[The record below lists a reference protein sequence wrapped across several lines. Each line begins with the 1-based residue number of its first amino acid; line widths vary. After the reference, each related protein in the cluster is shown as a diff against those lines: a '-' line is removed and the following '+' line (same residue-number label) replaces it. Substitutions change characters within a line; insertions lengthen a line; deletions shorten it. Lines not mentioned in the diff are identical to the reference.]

1 VCASNLERE
10 SGIVLGTYRERGKF
24 RYIEPDFAG
33 FDRNMDLTGGVSGA
47 KSGQRVVVELVRW
60 DSKSEAPLGKITKV
74 LGWPEDPGVDIE
86 SVISKHNLRAGFSSE
101 VKDEAV
107 SLLASLQS
115 RSTGDVNSDDG
126 GDPVIEISSKELDR
140 REDWREEL
148 VLTVDP
154 DDAKDFDDAL
164 AVKQLESGG
173 FELAVHIADV
183 SHYIKPG
190 SGLDEEA
197 RKRGNSTYLVDRV
210 LPMLPFQISNNICS
224 LRPEVDRLTK
234 CAVITFD
241 KNGHRLSA
249 RFCDAVIHSKI
260 RLAYEQAQ
268 LLLGLPLENSTEV
281 ELPDVSEEVT
291 KALKLTWK
299 LASILRKKRFA
310 DGALDLEFEE
320 TKIVLDDKLKAVDV
334 VDVVHNESHQMVEE
348 CMLAA
353 NEAVAVALKMQRKS
367 AVYRIHED
375 PDFDKLNEFAEKAKA
390 QGYRV
395 GDLTN
400 KVHIQELLDRVK
412 GTTNEESIKIGLLKS
427 LKRAA
432 YSIEPLG
439 HYGLGKMDYCHFTS
453 PIRRYADLI
462 VHRAIQSILINPPE
476 KPDRNPKLAKIGE
489 IAAHI
494 SETERKSA
502 EAETETKRMKMME
515 YLVRI
520 QNDGGGKVFKA
531 LVTDIRHMGLFVEI
545 SSMKVKGLVK
555 VEDLPSKGRERWHMD
570 GLKYICNNGDEIQL
584 GQKVLV
590 SIKKVDLERQ
600 MVDFKIIE
608 NS

>member
-1 VCASNLERE
+1 MGRDDYHPMNKSEMARALEIPSYERAAMRATLNKLERKGKIVCGKKSRYRLEGEDPGSNVHRENKRGSEGGLMVGVIKFQQSSGHAWFYPDLDNKDNILAGLNPEKFDRVFVQSYNTGLALDGDRVSVRVKLPSKANGGEVKDKAKRGKFRGKTKGPKFSGFSKKKRRFDDEAKGKVLRVIERE

-281 ELPDVSEEVT
+281 ELPNVSEEVI

-353 NEAVAVALKMQRKS
+353 NEA
-367 AVYRIHED
+367 
-375 PDFDKLNEFAEKAKA
+375 
-390 QGYRV
+390 
-395 GDLTN
+395 
-400 KVHIQELLDRVK
+400 
-412 GTTNEESIKIGLLKS
+412 
-427 LKRAA
+427 
-432 YSIEPLG
+432 
-439 HYGLGKMDYCHFTS
+439 
-453 PIRRYADLI
+453 RRS
-462 VHRAIQSILINPPE
+462 R
-476 KPDRNPKLAKIGE
+476 
-489 IAAHI
+489 
-494 SETERKSA
+494 
-502 EAETETKRMKMME
+502 
-515 YLVRI
+515 
-520 QNDGGGKVFKA
+520 F
-531 LVTDIRHMGLFVEI
+531 
-545 SSMKVKGLVK
+545 
-555 VEDLPSKGRERWHMD
+555 
-570 GLKYICNNGDEIQL
+570 
-584 GQKVLV
+584 
-590 SIKKVDLERQ
+590 
-600 MVDFKIIE
+600 
-608 NS
+608 